1 MKLLRERKAEL
12 AAHRQ
17 SVYRQVAD
25 SLEGLF
31 FIPENVKAGKNRV
44 DLKDGRGMSSL

>member
-12 AAHRQ
+12 AGRQQ
-17 SVYRQVAD
+17 SVYRQVTD

-31 FIPENVKAGKNRV
+31 FIAENMKAAKTE
-44 DLKDGRGMSSL
+44 